1 MKISKR
7 KIEIMKSI
15 VIGVLLGV
23 MITLVCTC
31 LRLMIERDSALD
43 QIKPREE
50 IKFSPR
56 IPREYERA
64 REVIPMPVVPDAE
77 LTPTEYL
84 KMASLYPELFT
95 DEEIVN
101 LLIQ

>member
-15 VIGVLLGV
+15 VIGILLGV

-31 LRLMIERDSALD
+31 LRLMIERDAAREM
-43 QIKPREE
+43 IEPPRK
-50 IKFSPR
+50 IYPTPK
-56 IPREYERA
+56 EYERA
-64 REVIPMPVVPDAE
+64 REVIPMPVVPDTE

-84 KMASLYPELFT
+84 RIASLYPELFT

>member
-1 MKISKR
+1 
-7 KIEIMKSI
+7 MKSI

-31 LRLMIERDSALD
+31 LRLMIERDAAR
-43 QIKPREE
+43 QMIEPPRK
-50 IKFSPR
+50 IYPTPK
-56 IPREYERA
+56 EYERA
-64 REVIPMPVVPDAE
+64 KRKMPVVPDAE
-77 LTPTEYL
+77 LTPDEYL
-84 KMASLYPELFT
+84 KMASMYPELFT

>member
-7 KIEIMKSI
+7 KIEMIKSI

-31 LRLMIERDSALD
+31 LRLMIERDAAREM
-43 QIKPREE
+43 IEPPRK
-50 IKFSPR
+50 IYP
-56 IPREYERA
+56 IPKEYERA
-64 REVIPMPVVPDAE
+64 RRKMPVVPDAE

-95 DEEIVN
+95 HEEIIN

>member
-1 MKISKR
+1 MI
-7 KIEIMKSI
+7 KSI

-31 LRLMIERDSALD
+31 LRLMIERDAAREM
-43 QIKPREE
+43 IEPPRK
-50 IKFSPR
+50 IYP
-56 IPREYERA
+56 IPKEYERA
-64 REVIPMPVVPDAE
+64 RRKMPVVPE

-95 DEEIVN
+95 NEEIIN

>member
-1 MKISKR
+1 MISKL
-7 KIEIMKSI
+7 KLETIKNII
-15 VIGVLLGV
+15 IGLLLGSV
-23 MITLVCTC
+23 VTLLCTC
-31 LRLMIERDSALD
+31 FRLMIERDAALE
-43 QIKPREE
+43 QIHPREE
-50 IKFSPR
+50 RRFIPR

-64 REVIPMPVVPDAE
+64 KDVIPMPVVPDAE

-84 KMASLYPELFT
+84 KIASLYPELFT